1 MRAGCILASTQRFS
15 VIVFPITTINNIE
28 DLIRLLDENPEWA
41 EALRARVL
49 TRELL
54 EVPQTLARFIE
65 SANTR
70 FDRLETDV
78 SQLKEDVAV
87 LKEDVAVLKGDVA
100 GMKVDVGYLKGVA
113 LETSLHRKIIP
124 RVSQRF
130 GLRRAQIV
138 ISPVQGIQPEF
149 RDAIEDAM
157 DRGAID
163 GERMHRVFLTDLI
176 LRGVSQES
184 RTPLWVAVEASH
196 KVREADIGRAVET
209 ANILE
214 AVFGESSVAAVVG
227 LEIDPED
234 LRRTDEADVVYF
246 EFTPE

>member
-1 MRAGCILASTQRFS
+1 MSAGCILASTQRFS
-15 VIVFPITTINNIE
+15 VIVFPMTTINNTE

-54 EVPQTLARFIE
+54 EVSQTLARFIE

-87 LKEDVAVLKGDVA
+87 LKGDVA
-100 GMKVDVGYLKGVA
+100 GMKVDVGYLKGDA
-113 LETSLHRKIIP
+113 LDTSLHRKIIP

-138 ISPVQGIQPEF
+138 IGPVQGIQPEF
-149 RDAIEDAM
+149 QDAIEHAM

-163 GERMHRVFLTDLI
+163 GERMDRVFLTDLI
-176 LRGVSQES
+176 LRGVSQEC
-184 RTPLWVAVEASH
+184 
-196 KVREADIGRAVET
+196 EADIGRAVET

>member
-1 MRAGCILASTQRFS
+1 M
-15 VIVFPITTINNIE
+15 
-28 DLIRLLDENPEWA
+28 
-41 EALRARVL
+41 
-49 TRELL
+49 L
-54 EVPQTLARFIE
+54 EVSQTLARFIE

-87 LKEDVAVLKGDVA
+87 LKGDVA

-113 LETSLHRKIIP
+113 LDTSLHRKIIP

-138 ISPVQGIQPEF
+138 IGSVQGIQPEF

-163 GERMHRVFLTDLI
+163 GERMDRVFLTDLI

>member
-15 VIVFPITTINNIE
+15 VIVFPMTTINNIE

-78 SQLKEDVAV
+78 SQ

>member
-15 VIVFPITTINNIE
+15 VIAFPMTTINNTE

-41 EALRARVL
+41 EVLRARVL

-70 FDRLETDV
+70 FDRLETEV
-78 SQLKEDVAV
+78 SR

-100 GMKVDVGYLKGVA
+100 GMKVDVRYLKGVA
-113 LETSLHRKIIP
+113 LDTSLHRKIIP

-138 ISPVQGIQPEF
+138 IGPVQGIQPEF

-163 GERMHRVFLTDLI
+163 GERMDRVFLADLI

-227 LEIDPED
+227 LKIDPED

>member
-1 MRAGCILASTQRFS
+1 MSAGCILASTQRFS
-15 VIVFPITTINNIE
+15 VIVFPMTTINNTE

-87 LKEDVAVLKGDVA
+87 LKRDVA

-113 LETSLHRKIIP
+113 LDTSLHRKIIP

-138 ISPVQGIQPEF
+138 IGPVQGIQPEF

-163 GERMHRVFLTDLI
+163 GERMDRVFLTDLI
-176 LRGVSQES
+176 LRGVSQ
-184 RTPLWVAVEASH
+184 
-196 KVREADIGRAVET
+196 KCEADIGLAVET

-214 AVFGESSVAAVVG
+214 VVFGESSVAAVVG

>member
-87 LKEDVAVLKGDVA
+87 LKGDVA
-100 GMKVDVGYLKGVA
+100 GMNVDVGYLKGVA

>member
-1 MRAGCILASTQRFS
+1 MSAGCILASTQRFS
-15 VIVFPITTINNIE
+15 VIVFPMTTINNTE

-87 LKEDVAVLKGDVA
+87 LKRDVA

-113 LETSLHRKIIP
+113 LDTSLHRKIIP

-138 ISPVQGIQPEF
+138 IGPVQGIQPEF

-163 GERMHRVFLTDLI
+163 GERMDRVFLTDLI

>member
-1 MRAGCILASTQRFS
+1 MSAGCILASTQRFS
-15 VIVFPITTINNIE
+15 VIVFPMTTINNTE

-54 EVPQTLARFIE
+54 EVSQTLARFIE

-78 SQLKEDVAV
+78 SR

-100 GMKVDVGYLKGVA
+100 GMKVDVGYLKGDA
-113 LETSLHRKIIP
+113 LDTSLHRKIIP

-138 ISPVQGIQPEF
+138 IGPVQGIQPEF

-163 GERMHRVFLTDLI
+163 GERMDRVFLTDLI